1 MLTGRLNLGIFLRL
15 GNDSAFS
22 HEDDLNTGGEEG
34 DAMVD
39 RNVTIWAESLK
50 YSYLSGHVDV
60 ARSTDGTTTCE
71 QPFNISKEQW
81 PAYIEKMEG
90 QNGIKEFLESEEREL
105 AISVSEKN

>member
-1 MLTGRLNLGIFLRL
+1 L